1 MYRNPDL
8 VSNNVA
14 VVTLPTAA
22 VLGDYV
28 NIICLPN
35 GENPPPGEI
44 CYATGWG
51 TLCMYF
57 VGYTSKLVGRIV

>member
-1 MYRNPDL
+1 MYNNPFSL
-8 VSNNVA
+8 SNDVA
-14 VVTLPTAA
+14 VVTLPRAA

-35 GENPPPGEI
+35 GENPPVGET

-51 TLCMYF
+51 ELSMYF
-57 VGYTSKLVGRIV
+57 VHVETN